1 MICDIEINVNGD
13 KEFASVDSLEVPP
26 CLRSPSFEKR
36 VLGSVAETV
45 TLPNRYQEI
54 IGNTSMIHNHDNGVR
69 NDIESRE
76 KDLTTALQWIK
87 QEIIAMKEQDKNLM
101 KQFID
106 LRSTIKQLRCILEM
120 QSSNSDISSMGGSN
134 MSLDDV
140 LASGSPVIKNSY
152 LAPEYEMTEFRSR
165 TSSLLTPKKT
175 PVTRIKW
182 KSNEFI

>member
-1 MICDIEINVNGD
+1 
-13 KEFASVDSLEVPP
+13 
-26 CLRSPSFEKR
+26 
-36 VLGSVAETV
+36 
-45 TLPNRYQEI
+45 
-54 IGNTSMIHNHDNGVR
+54 
-69 NDIESRE
+69 
-76 KDLTTALQWIK
+76 
-87 QEIIAMKEQDKNLM
+87 MKEQDKYLM

-140 LASGSPVIKNSY
+140 IVSGSPVIRNSY
-152 LAPEYEMTEFRSR
+152 LTPEYEMTEFRSR